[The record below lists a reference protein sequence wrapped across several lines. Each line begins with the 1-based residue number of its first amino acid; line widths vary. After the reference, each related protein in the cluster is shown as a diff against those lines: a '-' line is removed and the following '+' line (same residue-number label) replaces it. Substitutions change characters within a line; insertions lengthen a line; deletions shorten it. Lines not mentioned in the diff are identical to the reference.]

1 MIHRGRYDIVRASEA
16 DNGNVR
22 HTGMAVNVAKLQ
34 GVLVWISPEIDELEI
49 LDIVYSIK
57 AHTDTFY
64 AK

>member
-1 MIHRGRYDIVRASEA
+1 
-16 DNGNVR
+16 
-22 HTGMAVNVAKLQ
+22 MAVNVAKLQ
-34 GVLVWISPEIDELEI
+34 GVLVWISPEIDELEV